1 MNLWGSEV
9 YKDKEIP
16 VKAGLQAGNTIPQRE
31 SADEQ
36 LMQLICQGNVLAFE
50 ILYDRYFRKL
60 AAYAYSFLGDGQQAE
75 DAVQEVFLKIVEN
88 PRQFELSK
96 RFSTWVY
103 TVTGNAC
110 KNILR
115 NKDRRNRILEQQVKP
130 GLHHTQEQGHTLDSR
145 YIREQVQLVYAVL
158 TDKEK
163 NIFVLRFEQ
172 ELSIKEISE
181 ILGIPEGSVK
191 SGLFYLLR
199 KFAGQLKELSHE

>member
-1 MNLWGSEV
+1 MV

-31 SADEQ
+31 STDEQ
-36 LMQLICQGNVLAFE
+36 LMQFICRGNALAFE
-50 ILYDRYFRKL
+50 LLYDRYFRKL
-60 AAYAYSFLGDGQQAE
+60 AVYAYSFLGDGQQAE
-75 DAVQEVFLKIVEN
+75 DTVQEVFLKIVES
-88 PRQFELSK
+88 PGQFELSK

-110 KNILR
+110 RNMLR
-115 NKDRRNRILEQQVKP
+115 NKDRHRRILEMDVKP
-130 GLHHTQEQGHTLDSR
+130 ALDQVQEQGHNLDSR
-145 YIREQVQLVYAVL
+145 YIRKQVQLVYAGL
-158 TDKEK
+158 SEKEK

-172 ELSIKEISE
+172 ELSIREISE

>member
-1 MNLWGSEV
+1 M

-16 VKAGLQAGNTIPQRE
+16 VKAGLQAGNTIPQRD
-31 SADEQ
+31 STDEQ
-36 LMQLICQGNVLAFE
+36 LMQCICRGNPLAFE

-60 AAYAYSFLGDGQQAE
+60 AAYARSFLGDGQQAE
-75 DAVQEVFLKIVEN
+75 DTVQEVFLKIVEN
-88 PRQFELSK
+88 PRQFDLSR

-103 TVTGNAC
+103 TITGNAC

-115 NKDRRNRILEQQVKP
+115 NEERRNRILELNVKP
-130 GLHHTQEQGHTLDSR
+130 VVSQAPEQGNNLDAG
-145 YIREQVQLVYAVL
+145 YLKKQVRQVYDGL
-158 TDKEK
+158 SEKEK

-191 SGLFYLLR
+191 SGLFYLLK

>member
-1 MNLWGSEV
+1 M

-31 SADEQ
+31 STDEQ
-36 LMQLICQGNVLAFE
+36 LMQFICRGNALAFE

-60 AAYAYSFLGDGQQAE
+60 AAYAYSFLGNGQQAE
-75 DAVQEVFLKIVEN
+75 DTVQEVFLKIVEN
-88 PRQFELSK
+88 PGQFDLTK

-110 KNILR
+110 RNVLR
-115 NKDRRNRILEQQVKP
+115 NEERRNRILEVNVKP
-130 GLHHTQEQGHTLDSR
+130 LLNQAHEQGHNLDSG
-145 YIREQVQLVYAVL
+145 YIRKQVQQVYVGL
-158 TDKEK
+158 SEKEK

-172 ELSIKEISE
+172 ELSIREISE
-181 ILGIPEGSVK
+181 ILDIPEGSVK
-191 SGLFYLLR
+191 SGLFYLLK